1 MFIND
6 PETLRERLATT
17 YGELLENP
25 KLGPNAERSVYNWA
39 VQIAQTRNI
48 ARRWNNEAFARLY
61 LGKARAIH
69 WNLANVPFLKEE
81 IKAKRLK
88 ARDIGSLSHPEMFP
102 EKWKPVIEEKIEV
115 QHLLAFAN
123 LFIGGGGTLNSEAC
137 FLGTPTISTRSFIS
151 HYDKYQIDKGVM
163 VWINNRDELIEKSLE
178 MLNLKKSEK
187 IENFL
192 SEMEIDIEKLTNDIL
207 A

>member
-39 VQIAQTRNI
+39 VQIAQARNI

-102 EKWKPVIEEKIEV
+102 EKWKPVIEEKIERDKRNQDILV
-115 QHLLAFAN
+115 EMTATDQFECRRCRKRRC
-123 LFIGGGGTLNSEAC
+123 TYYEMQ
-137 FLGTPTISTRSFIS
+137 TRSA
-151 HYDKYQIDKGVM
+151 
-163 VWINNRDELIEKSLE
+163 DEPMTTFVHCLHCG
-178 MLNLKKSEK
+178 NHWR
-187 IENFL
+187 F
-192 SEMEIDIEKLTNDIL
+192 
-207 A
+207 